1 MRTGP
6 LLMVPQDASVGAIK
20 KSFRKLALKYHP
32 DKNTKDPKAPEMF
45 ANFTKIKDFLLDKQ
59 IKGEYDE
66 KRKAKQAKA
75 KLDAARSASMG
86 ERRRRFKDELD
97 LRESSLSANV
107 RAAEMERRQKVANL
121 HAAQTES
128 RKMREAV
135 AMRNATRKAV
145 FDSKERE
152 AKSNKTKQDI
162 EELEG
167 RQIRVKWKRKVHI
180 HGDDTLASIF
190 SKLGEVEEVQLY
202 GDKGNAAIVTFSVA
216 SSAKAAVEACNNSE
230 DSSSMRV
237 TLVAERKRARN
248 AIPEVRKTKLQS
260 ETTVSHKD
268 YESISMMKV
277 RQAAERQRCNE
288 QLFAEDSENNN
299 IQASR
304 QESSCETQ
312 DMSQHEEMVLPK
324 IHEGDLLARMLSGGG
339 GIFKTASASS
349 A

>member
-1 MRTGP
+1 M
-6 LLMVPQDASVGAIK
+6 
-20 KSFRKLALKYHP
+20 
-32 DKNTKDPKAPEMF
+32 
-45 ANFTKIKDFLLDKQ
+45 
-59 IKGEYDE
+59 
-66 KRKAKQAKA
+66 
-75 KLDAARSASMG
+75 
-86 ERRRRFKDELD
+86 D

-107 RAAEMERRQKVANL
+107 RAAEVERRQKAANL

-128 RKMREAV
+128 RKMREAA

-180 HGDDTLASIF
+180 HGDDTLAGMF
-190 SKLGEVEEVQLY
+190 SKFGEVEEVQLY

-216 SSAKAAVEACNNSE
+216 SSAKAAAEACNNSE

-237 TLVAERKRARN
+237 TLVTERKRAKN
-248 AIPEVRKTKLQS
+248 TVPEVRKTKLQS

-268 YESISMMKV
+268 YESIAMMKV
-277 RQAAERQRCNE
+277 RQVAERQRCNE

-299 IQASR
+299 IPAPRQKSSR
-304 QESSCETQ
+304 ETQ
-312 DMSQHEEMVLPK
+312 DMPQHEEMVLPK

-339 GIFKTASASS
+339 GTFKTASASS
-349 A
+349 T